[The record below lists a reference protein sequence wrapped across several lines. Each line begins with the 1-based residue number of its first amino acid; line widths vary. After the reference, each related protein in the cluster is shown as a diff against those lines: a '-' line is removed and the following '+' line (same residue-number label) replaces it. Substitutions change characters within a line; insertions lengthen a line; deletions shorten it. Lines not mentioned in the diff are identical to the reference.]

1 MGHVGTYWKVPVI
14 ARCRDGVEMSLKER
28 VMSDTATE
36 EDRQFIHTLGF
47 CCFDHLSE
55 YYFEHGSMVDPKIV
69 LPKTCEDVRQ
79 QREQECAA
87 IQRATLQ
94 TYAAVTPPLHICA
107 AATHS
112 HRTPVPRVKFTRR
125 RLSCPADRVLPLTAL
140 QGQALLDAVVRH
152 QCQHTHDVLAR

>member
-1 MGHVGTYWKVPVI
+1 
-14 ARCRDGVEMSLKER
+14 MSLKER
-28 VMSDTATE
+28 VMSGTATE

-94 TYAAVTPPLHICA
+94 TYAAVPPPLHICA

-112 HRTPVPRVKFTRR
+112 HHTPVPRVKFTRR
-125 RLSCPADRVLPLTAL
+125 RLSCPVDRVLPLTAL
-140 QGQALLDAVVRH
+140 QGQDLLDAVVRH
-152 QCQHTHDVLAR
+152 QCRHTHDVLTR

>member
-1 MGHVGTYWKVPVI
+1 
-14 ARCRDGVEMSLKER
+14 
-28 VMSDTATE
+28 MSDTATE
-36 EDRQFIHTLGF
+36 DRQFIHELGF
-47 CCFDHLSE
+47 CCFEHLSE

-94 TYAAVTPPLHICA
+94 TYAAVPPPLYICA

-152 QCQHTHDVLAR
+152 QCRHTHDVLTR

>member
-1 MGHVGTYWKVPVI
+1 
-14 ARCRDGVEMSLKER
+14 MSLKER

-47 CCFDHLSE
+47 CCFEHLSE

-87 IQRATLQ
+87 ILRATLQ
-94 TYAAVTPPLHICA
+94 TYAAVPPPLQPRA
-107 AATHS
+107 AVTQS
-112 HRTPVPRVKFTRR
+112 HRTPVPPVPRVKFTRR
-125 RLSCPADRVLPLTAL
+125 RLSCPVDRVLPLTAL
-140 QGQALLDAVVRH
+140 QGQDLLDAVVRH
-152 QCQHTHDVLAR
+152 QCRYTHDVLTR